1 MKPSN
6 FAYYITEYFSKYLP
20 GQIGASTNTIKS
32 YRDTF
37 SLFLKFAKSD
47 NNIPIDKMTLET
59 CTEKLVE
66 DFLNWLKKERKNSIS
81 TRNQRL
87 SALQAFFRYLQI
99 ECPDYMYNYQQILSI
114 PKKR

>member
-20 GQIGASTNTIKS
+20 GQVGASPNTIKS

-37 SLFLKFAKSD
+37 SLFLKFVKSEND
-47 NNIPIDKMTLET
+47 IPIDKINLET
-59 CTEKLVE
+59 CTKKLVE
-66 DFLNWLKKERKNSIS
+66 DFLNWLENERKNSIS

-87 SALQAFFRYLQI
+87 SALQAFF
-99 ECPDYMYNYQQILSI
+99 
-114 PKKR
+114 